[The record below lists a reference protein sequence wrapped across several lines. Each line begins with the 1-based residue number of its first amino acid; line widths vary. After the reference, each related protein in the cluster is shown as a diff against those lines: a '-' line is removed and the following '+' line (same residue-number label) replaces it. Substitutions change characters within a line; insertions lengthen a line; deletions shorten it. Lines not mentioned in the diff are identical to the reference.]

1 MMVDT
6 KDAFY
11 VALRDRLR
19 TVNPE
24 RKMLV
29 RGALR
34 PAILVE
40 DAEPVSEKMP
50 RDVYVLRWTELGS
63 DPSLPETMAITR
75 CEIHYCTVGT
85 EDACGLDRGKV
96 LAAMDADL
104 REILK
109 PPSTPGMN
117 YSSTPATATGV
128 TVFWTEPLF
137 SPTKTTRDSLE
148 RVASVTVLA
157 RCVEGVQ

>member
-1 MMVDT
+1 MGN
-6 KDAFY
+6 
-11 VALRDRLR
+11 
-19 TVNPE
+19 VNPD

-40 DAEPVSEKMP
+40 DAEPVSGKMP
-50 RDVYVLRWTELGS
+50 PDVYVLRWTELGS
-63 DPSLPETMAITR
+63 DASLPQTMATMR
-75 CEIHYCTVGT
+75 CEIHYGTVGT
-85 EDACGLDRGKV
+85 EDACGLDRGRI

-104 REILK
+104 SEVLK

-117 YSSTPATATGV
+117 YTSTPATATGV

-137 SPTKTTRDSLE
+137 GPTKTTRDSLE

-157 RCVEGVQ
+157 RRAEGVR